1 MAPRKCTQ
9 ARLAGEGAGRG
20 GHSLARPRP
29 GGPSE
34 ALGPRRRGRGSCY
47 SGRESGPPSAPLPPP
62 PLPRGAPGGRPRGGT
77 RAQAGLGAAPRGG
90 SGPIGPPPGPRR
102 RPAPFPAPR
111 LQLPPGPRAG
121 CFCLLR
127 PAGSGAGRPQG
138 ALALPKSGSGRRCPR
153 LAGEAAVAV
162 GAREGPCVLEL
173 AAVCS
178 LQEAKHFLHIKKKKK
193 CSFLLPGSRRGYF

>member
-102 RPAPFPAPR
+102 RPAPFPASR